1 MSALPDRP
9 QALDASAPIRYFD
22 RDFQVESVKIL
33 PGQYHAAAG
42 EVAISTVLGSCV
54 STCLWDP
61 VTRVG
66 GMNHFMLPGDG
77 AAPGSPWAASARFG
91 VYAMEVL
98 INDMIHL
105 GADRRRMVA
114 KVFGGAQLLA
124 GFDRLDVGAKNSEFV
139 LEFLREENIKVAA
152 QDLLDVCPRKVHFF
166 AATGKAHVKRLT
178 LSANDTIVQRRER
191 EYLSRLAGK
200 AGGDVEIFSAPR

>member
-1 MSALPDRP
+1 LNESSVPL
-9 QALDASAPIRYFD
+9 QYFD
-22 RDFQVESVKIL
+22 REFRVDATKIL
-33 PGQYHAAAG
+33 PGQYHAARAG
-42 EVAISTVLGSCV
+42 AITTVLGSCV

-61 VTRVG
+61 GERIG
-66 GMNHFMLPGDG
+66 GMNHFMLPGDT
-77 AAPGSPWAASARFG
+77 ASPGSPWAASARFG

-98 INDMIHL
+98 INEMIHL

-139 LEFLREENIKVAA
+139 LEFLKVEGIRILA

-166 AATGKAHVKRLT
+166 VDSGKVQVKRLSLT
-178 LSANDTIVQRRER
+178 PSEPMQRRER
-191 EYLSRLAGK
+191 EYLQRIGRER
-200 AGGDVEIFSAPR
+200 GGDVEIFSSPR

>member
-1 MSALPDRP
+1 MIETSVPL
-9 QALDASAPIRYFD
+9 QYFD
-22 RDFQVESVKIL
+22 REFKVEAVKIL
-33 PGQYHAAAG
+33 PGQWHAARDG
-42 EVAISTVLGSCV
+42 AITTVLGSCV

-61 VTRVG
+61 LTRVG
-66 GMNHFMLPGDG
+66 GMNHFMLPGDT
-77 AAPGSPWAASARFG
+77 PSPDSPWAASARFG

-98 INDMIHL
+98 INDMIRL

-139 LEFLREENIKVAA
+139 LEFLRVEGIRVAA

-166 AATGKAHVKRLT
+166 IDSGKVQVKRLSLT
-178 LSANDTIVQRRER
+178 PSESVQKRER
-191 EYLSRLAGK
+191 EYLRRLAGK
-200 AGGDVEIFSAPR
+200 GGGEVEIFSAPR